1 MQDALFD
8 TMMQDAP
15 FHDKT
20 CDKLKTIAFSSH
32 VDCYDENGFCDLA
45 FDYKQ
50 LGKTSDFIKNLYHV
64 YEVKDFAKLLNFKQV
79 Y

>member
-8 TMMQDAP
+8 TMIQYAP

-20 CDKLKTIAFSSH
+20 CDELKTIAFSSH

-45 FDYKQ
+45 FDVKQ
-50 LGKTSDFIKNLYHV
+50 PGKTTDFIKNLMRV
-64 YEVKDFAKLLNFKQV
+64 YNVEDFVSFLAIKQV